1 MAAQEAGTAMIVNAE
16 QACQMAGEAIA
27 RGEVFI
33 AYPMGERG
41 FSVFNAQVEGS
52 QYVPE
57 HLTIKAYRGAT
68 LVAVEPQFT
77 PEQEG

>member
-1 MAAQEAGTAMIVNAE
+1 MAAQEAGTAMIVTAE

-41 FSVFNAQVEGS
+41 YSVFNAQAEGGGH
-52 QYVPE
+52 VPE
-57 HLTIKAYRGAT
+57 PLDVKCYRGPT
-68 LVAVEPQFT
+68 LVAIPS
-77 PEQEG
+77 EG